1 MSDRPVRG
9 VRGSLVY
16 LRPRE
21 EGDAETIHAW
31 YQDTR
36 IATLMGDL
44 PRSLSWRRSRYETL
58 LSEEGTDTYFFVI
71 CRLEDDLPLGRLDL
85 FSIDRQ
91 NGSAAFGLAIGDP
104 AMWGKGYGS
113 DAVNAIT
120 DFAFGQLRLERLWL
134 DTDAHNARAQAV
146 YTKAGFVREGV
157 FRRAFYQDGR
167 WSDDVRMAM
176 IRDEWLALTRPRSW
190 ELAATEIEAR
200 GEPS

>member
-1 MSDRPVRG
+1 MR
-9 VRGSLVY
+9 
-16 LRPRE
+16 
-21 EGDAETIHAW
+21 W

-36 IATLMGDL
+36 ISTLMGDK

-58 LSEEGTDTYFFVI
+58 LAEEGTDTYFFII
-71 CRLEDDLPLGRLDL
+71 CRLEDDLPVGRLDL

-113 DAVNAIT
+113 DAVNAVM

-134 DTDAHNARAQAV
+134 DTDAHNLRAQAI

-176 IRDEWLALTRPRSW
+176 IREEWLALSRPKSW
-190 ELAATEIEAR
+190 ELAAAEVEAR